1 MRVRELLD
9 ILRDQSPDLEVE
21 LALVAPVEDDEST
34 ITVDRFPVDGVLP
47 WLDEDTGEEVLW
59 LIGGDEDTGEE
70 VLWLIGGDEDDVDAF
85 LDAIEED
92 GGDHEGH
99 DHPN

>member
-21 LALVAPVEDDEST
+21 LALVAPVEDDEAT

-59 LIGGDEDTGEE
+59 LIGGDED
-70 VLWLIGGDEDDVDAF
+70 DVAAF

-92 GGDHEGH
+92 DHEGH
-99 DHPN
+99 DNPN

>member
-47 WLDEDTGEEVLW
+47 WLA
-59 LIGGDEDTGEE
+59 EDTGEE

-92 GGDHEGH
+92 GGDHVGH

>member
-1 MRVRELLD
+1 
-9 ILRDQSPDLEVE
+9 
-21 LALVAPVEDDEST
+21 
-34 ITVDRFPVDGVLP
+34 VLP
-47 WLDEDTGEEVLW
+47 WL
-59 LIGGDEDTGEE
+59 DEDTGEE